1 MYPQLHTAHSSKR
14 YLQCTN
20 TMQKY
25 LNCLGTLQQLLHQK
39 LFCQLFR
46 GCENEHKLAEPL
58 ALYLGAI
65 FA

>member
-1 MYPQLHTAHSSKR
+1 
-14 YLQCTN
+14 
-20 TMQKY
+20 MQKY